1 MQDPFALLGIEPV
14 FNLDRQDLEARF
26 LAASSRCH
34 PDRFTDPLD
43 QADAAERM
51 SQLTDAHR
59 VLRDDERRARA
70 LLALRQGAAEAQA
83 DDEKALPPD
92 LLMEMMEVRE
102 ALDDAVSLGD
112 QPAVEKHRAW
122 AHEKRAGYLAAI
134 GKLFDQEPG
143 DANAA
148 AIRLQLNGLRYI
160 ERMLEQVP
168 VADDASAD
176 SK

>member
-1 MQDPFALLGIEPV
+1 MQDPFALLGIEPM

-26 LAASSRCH
+26 LAASARCH

-51 SQLTDAHR
+51 SQLTQAHR

-70 LLALRQGAAEAQA
+70 LLALRQDGA
-83 DDEKALPPD
+83 DRSTDEDQALPPD

-102 ALDDAVSLGD
+102 AMDDAVSLGD

-122 AHEKRAGYLAAI
+122 AQEKRTGYLAAI

-148 AIRLQLNGLRYI
+148 AIQLQLNGLRYI
-160 ERMLEQVP
+160 ERMLEQMPAV
-168 VADDASAD
+168 DDASAD